1 MSRRSRAESEE
12 AFSLFPFLA
21 VLLCTMGTLALVFV
35 LIAQKTS
42 SDEQTQAAES
52 VVEEFDADA
61 GLGDVSEY
69 GSIIGA
75 SELAAAMNGGLE
87 KDAEDQENSA
97 YEEALVKTGAATLE
111 EVLDEKESVE
121 WFMNE
126 LDEIRSHSDELFEE
140 ERQRLA
146 NAEAGIAKL
155 REEADLAQR
164 RYDALMNEGEDDEDA
179 DELRKQIA
187 ALDQALE
194 ELQEEAA
201 ELRDQNANAKKSYAI
216 VPYQGKKGTFRRPI
230 YVECND
236 SGVFIKPENVRFD
249 ERDFLL
255 AQYPGNPFDTA
266 LRAAS
271 QRILTTGGQKTI
283 TGEAIEPYPLVIVR
297 PSGSRY
303 FYSAIAAL
311 ASWGELYGYEFVE
324 EDQELEYPAPDPVL
338 AKVAADQ
345 ANDARARMQAQL
357 AAALSIRNARLVAE
371 ERARRG
377 ARPGGSGDGAPTS
390 ELQSRL
396 GSNVRLGA
404 ANPLA
409 NAGGKPNG
417 GGLGD
422 GLAARGGTIPS
433 SPAPA
438 IRPGTPTMVGAAPSV
453 PSVAPSVPPVQG
465 LATNVAGGGVFTGA
479 AGDVGARSARAAT
492 GGDFGPSVSY
502 VGRFAQNAAPAGGD
516 DGVGP
521 ENLGDDGQTQV
532 GENAGANSSDATGEL
547 AQSRAYADDATASDA
562 SSATLD
568 GASESAPFDGT
579 TRRVENAAATAQET
593 ARPGAETPLYMKNF
607 VAAPESSQSSDPAQS
622 RDLSNTLGNTTF
634 GVGATGEGS
643 TGSLAKSDAAS
654 DSASAAPGVP
664 NVFDKT
670 VSLDDPVEPKPAI
683 RDDETPKEAFL
694 VSRELT
700 RTATRGNERGIVVRC
715 GSDGYVFPKQ
725 PGLRAS
731 YTVPYQ
737 TSGKTRADR
746 DAELADVVTLCVKSW
761 GLAGRDMYWA
771 PYLKI
776 EVAPGGEQGF
786 QELQEFCQTQGLTF
800 VLAKAPNA
808 APKTR

>member
-417 GGLGD
+417 GRLGD

-438 IRPGTPTMVGAAPSV
+438 IRPGTPTTIGAAPSV
-453 PSVAPSVPPVQG
+453 PSVQG

-492 GGDFGPSVSY
+492 GGDLGPSVSY
-502 VGRFAQNAAPAGGD
+502 VGRFSQNAAPANGG

-521 ENLGDDGQTQV
+521 ENLGGDGQTQV
-532 GENAGANSSDATGEL
+532 GESAGANSSDATGEL
-547 AQSRAYADDATASDA
+547 AQSRAYADDATESDA

-568 GASESAPFDGT
+568 GVSESAPFDGT

-607 VAAPESSQSSDPAQS
+607 VAAPESSQPSDPAQS

-715 GSDGYVFPKQ
+715 GPNGYVFPKQ

-776 EVAPGGEQGF
+776 EVEQGGEQGL

-800 VLAKAPNA
+800 VLAKAPDSA
-808 APKTR
+808 VKTR

>member
-1 MSRRSRAESEE
+1 
-12 AFSLFPFLA
+12 
-21 VLLCTMGTLALVFV
+21 MGTLALVFV

-42 SDEQTQAAES
+42 NDEQSEKPED
-52 VVEEFDADA
+52 VVAEFDADA
-61 GLGDVSEY
+61 ALGDVGEY
-69 GSIIGA
+69 GSIINA

-87 KDAEDQENSA
+87 KDSEEQKNNA

-111 EVLDEKESVE
+111 EVLGEKESVE

-164 RYDALMNEGEDDEDA
+164 RYDALMSEGNDDEDA

-201 ELRDQNANAKKSYAI
+201 ELRDKNANAKKSYAI

-236 SGVFIKPENVRFD
+236 SGVFIMPERVRFD

-283 TGEAIEPYPLVIVR
+283 TGESIEPYPLIIVR

-303 FYSAIAAL
+303 FYSAVAAL

-324 EDQELEYPAPDPVL
+324 EDQELAYPAPDPVL

-345 ANDARARMQAQL
+345 ANDARMRMQAQL
-357 AAALSIRNARLVAE
+357 SAALSIRNARLVAE

-377 ARPGGSGDGAPTS
+377 ARPGGASDGAPTS

-404 ANPLA
+404 ANPMA
-409 NAGGKPNG
+409 NAGARPNVG
-417 GGLGD
+417 SVAN
-422 GLAARGGTIPS
+422 GLAAQGGAPQS
-433 SPAPA
+433 APA
-438 IRPGTPTMVGAAPSV
+438 IRPGTPTTVGTIP
-453 PSVAPSVPPVQG
+453 PVPPVQG

-479 AGDVGARSARAAT
+479 ANDAGARSAQVAL
-492 GGDFGPSVSY
+492 GGELGPSPTY
-502 VGRFAQNAAPAGGD
+502 VGRFAQNAAPNPGGAA
-516 DGVGP
+516 P
-521 ENLGDDGQTQV
+521 SENGQTQG
-532 GENAGANSSDATGEL
+532 GENALADASGATGEL
-547 AQSRAYADDATASDA
+547 AQSQAYASDGTQFDA
-562 SSATLD
+562 SNAIPD
-568 GASESAPFDGT
+568 GASVSAPYGGT
-579 TRRVENAAATAQET
+579 TQRVENAAATAQE
-593 ARPGAETPLYMKNF
+593 PPQVGAETPLYMKNF
-607 VAAPESSQSSDPAQS
+607 VATPESSQPSDPTQS
-622 RDLSNTLGNTTF
+622 RDLSNTLGNTTY
-634 GVGATGEGS
+634 GAGATGEGS
-643 TGSLAKSDAAS
+643 VGSLAKSDAS
-654 DSASAAPGVP
+654 NDSASAAPGVP

-715 GSDGYVFPKQ
+715 AANGYVFPKQ

-776 EVAPGGEQGF
+776 EVASGGEQGL

-800 VLAKAPNA
+800 VLAKTPDD
-808 APKTR
+808 APKTL